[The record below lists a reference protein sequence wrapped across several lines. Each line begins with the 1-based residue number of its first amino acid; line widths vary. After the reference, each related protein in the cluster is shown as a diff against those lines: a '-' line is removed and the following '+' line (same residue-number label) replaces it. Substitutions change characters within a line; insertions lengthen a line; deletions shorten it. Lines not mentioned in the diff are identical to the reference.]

1 VQKHKNTKKNCKK
14 HIFILVFL
22 CRCLINLE
30 GWLGFT
36 ALAQAG
42 YVMPTVGVKFGNKG
56 LF

>member
-1 VQKHKNTKKNCKK
+1 VQNHKNTKKTAKK

-22 CRCLINLE
+22 CRCLINSE
-30 GWLGFT
+30 GRLGFT

-42 YVMPTVGVKFGNKG
+42 YVVPTEGVKFGNKG